1 MLAGLPVLERRP
13 VVEGTATT
21 LLEGGEGPPLV
32 LLHGGIECGGAYW
45 APVIPALA
53 GRQRLVVPDLP
64 GLGESDP
71 IARLDFAALV
81 NWLAGLVRATC
92 AEPPVL
98 VAHSLMGSL
107 AARFAARHGDL
118 LDRLVIYGAPGIGTY
133 RIPLGL
139 RVVALRFA
147 LNPSERNGERFE
159 RWAFFDLEH
168 VRGRDPGWFEA
179 FGAYLRARARI
190 RHVKRT
196 MAWLISSCTKRI
208 ADHEL
213 RRIQVRTAL
222 VWGRHDRFVPLAVG
236 EGASTRLGWPL
247 QVIEDCGHAPHI
259 ECPEDFLRAVAAEP
273 AESRR

>member
-53 GRQRLVVPDLP
+53 DRQRLVVPDLP

-71 IARLDFAALV
+71 MARLDFAALV

-168 VRGRDPGWFEA
+168 VRGRDPDWFEA

-196 MAWLISSCTKRI
+196 MGWLISNCTKRI
-208 ADHEL
+208 PDDEL
-213 RRIQVRTAL
+213 GRIRVRTAL

-247 QVIEDCGHAPHI
+247 QVIESCGHAPHI
-259 ECPEDFLRAVAAEP
+259 ECPEDFLHAVAAEP